1 MSEKHGKREK
11 TDFALPVLKHFWSY
25 CIITYIH
32 YLRSIYIRKRK
43 VTNHVFTSLLLSSIH
58 FFINI
63 FSVAFPG
70 AWLHISVLHSVYY
83 GEGNSK
89 CVWFFLPLPPPL
101 KKKTK
106 TKKPHLICLHIAG
119 VILSSETRIWCPF
132 LVCHVYSKLL
142 LQLARPKWRLPSCFI
157 KESLLSV
164 SVSKHFIWQC
174 DD

>member
-89 CVWFFLPLPPPL
+89 CVWFPPPF
-101 KKKTK
+101 KKKQKQKTTLNLLTYSRSHPIQWDQNMVPLFGLPCVFQTTATVSTTK
-106 TKKPHLICLHIAG
+106 VKTSFMLHKRKSAQ
-119 VILSSETRIWCPF
+119 C
-132 LVCHVYSKLL
+132 
-142 LQLARPKWRLPSCFI
+142 
-157 KESLLSV
+157 V
-164 SVSKHFIWQC
+164 SV
-174 DD
+174 